1 MLLFVI
7 RIKSSLNKNY
17 LNGYISKFFKQPFE
31 RRFLKI
37 QLKLKT
43 VDGEIYSIGNQCFID
58 LNNPKTL
65 ASYKLLI
72 IDFYDKFLSIPNIM
86 PIKFIIFEYQEV
98 NNI

>member
-7 RIKSSLNKNY
+7 RIKSALNKNY
-17 LNGYISKFFKQPFE
+17 LNGYISKFFKLPFE
-31 RRFLKI
+31 SRFVKI

-43 VDGEIYSIGNQCFID
+43 VDDQIYSIGNQCFID

-65 ASYKLLI
+65 TSYKLLI

-98 NNI
+98 DNI